1 MKLPSLHLLF
11 WSSSLLVLAACADQA
26 LVVVPPQSG
35 SAPLAVDLGNA
46 SRIPR
51 NAALAGEGEGYG
63 TVQAGPTAPA
73 SVSGMSHQPSPAT
86 PATVRGMDD
95 STMDHGSMPAL
106 NHSPEGSA
114 GRQ

>member
-1 MKLPSLHLLF
+1 MLL
-11 WSSSLLVLAACADQA
+11 LAACADQA

-51 NAALAGEGEGYG
+51 SAALAGEGEGYG
-63 TVQAGPTAPA
+63 TVQAGPTAHA
-73 SVSGMSHQPSPAT
+73 SMSGMSQQTSPAT
-86 PATVRGMDD
+86 PATVRGMDH
-95 STMDHGSMPAL
+95 STMDHGSMPAM
-106 NHSPEGSA
+106 NQSPEGSG